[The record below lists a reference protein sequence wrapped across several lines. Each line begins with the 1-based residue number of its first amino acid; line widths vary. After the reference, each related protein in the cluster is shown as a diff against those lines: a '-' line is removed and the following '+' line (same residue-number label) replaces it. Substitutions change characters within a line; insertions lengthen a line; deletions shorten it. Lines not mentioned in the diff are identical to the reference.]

1 MEPSVNRIEPA
12 ATAQPK
18 PLIVVIEDDPA
29 VRNSLKFSLEIEG
42 YAVRLYADGGDL
54 LEHRRLPCADCL
66 VVDYNLPHLTG
77 LEVIGQLRDRRIHA
91 PAILITSN
99 PNRNL
104 LDRAAVAGARVV
116 EKPLLGDALIEGIR
130 DIVGSRAPQST
141 T

>member
-1 MEPSVNRIEPA
+1 MART
-12 ATAQPK
+12 ATGQAK
-18 PLIVVIEDDPA
+18 PLVVVIEDDPA

-42 YAVRLYADGGDL
+42 YAVRLYADGSDL

-66 VVDYNLPHLTG
+66 VVDYNLPHMTG
-77 LEVIGQLRDRRIHA
+77 LEVIGQLRDRRVHA

-116 EKPLLGDALIEGIR
+116 EKPLLGDALIESIR
-130 DIVGSRAPQST
+130 YIVASRARQST